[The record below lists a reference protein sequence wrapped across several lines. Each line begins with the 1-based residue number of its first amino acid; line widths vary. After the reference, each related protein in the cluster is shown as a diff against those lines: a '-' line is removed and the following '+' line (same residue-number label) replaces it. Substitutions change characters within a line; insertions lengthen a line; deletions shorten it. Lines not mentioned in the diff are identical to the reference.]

1 MKKLLIASLLP
12 IAMAGAAQASNTT
25 DMTAHPGNSIQ
36 TVLPAH
42 SLGSFAGPDAWF
54 TGEVKVD
61 MLFNKTTDLQA
72 SGASVTF
79 QPGARTAWHLHPAG
93 QTLIVTAGKGLTGY
107 EGGKTVELNPGDVVQ
122 CPAGVRHWLGASP
135 DSTMTHIAIT
145 GYDAAGQNVEW
156 FEKVSDAE
164 YLGQAASAK
173 P

>member
-1 MKKLLIASLLP
+1 MVVQPHEFLFRIVLMKALIRAVIRTPVAYAISP
-12 IAMAGAAQASNTT
+12 RHRFTAMGA
-25 DMTAHPGNSIQ
+25 
-36 TVLPAH
+36 
-42 SLGSFAGPDAWF
+42 DAYML
-54 TGEVKVD
+54 KVD

-122 CPAGVRHWLGASP
+122 CPAGVRHWHGASP
-135 DSTMTHIAIT
+135 DSAMTHIAIT

-164 YLGQAASAK
+164 YLGQATNPK

>member
-1 MKKLLIASLLP
+1 MKKLLIASLLT
-12 IAMAGAAQASNTT
+12 IAMAGAAQADNIAA
-25 DMTAHPGNSIQ
+25 AHPGNSSQ

-61 MLFNKTTDLQA
+61 MLFNKTADLQA

-122 CPAGVRHWLGASP
+122 CPAGVRHWHGASP
-135 DSTMTHIAIT
+135 DSAMTHIAIT
-145 GYDAAGQNVEW
+145 GYDADDQNVEW

-164 YLGQAASAK
+164 YLGQATNTK